1 MITEVTVN
9 AAAVESMTNDTA
21 VVLVSATSRVTNS
34 AGAKQEPRSWR
45 LSRQPS
51 ARRRP
56 DQDGESGVRTVTTND
71 NADVTDAEDTDADEG
86 HRRSRRRGHA
96 RTTTRPRTEH
106 GNAGRAAGRHR
117 AAAGARR
124 PGRDSGPSCWRRPWS
139 PRQASPAWLYF
150 EQYRPDQATNP
161 AAATVALDAAK
172 NGTVAL
178 LSYSPETLDKDF
190 AAAKSHLTGDFLSY
204 YTQFTEQ
211 IVTPA
216 AKQKSVKTTAAV
228 VRAAVSELHPD
239 SAVVLVFINQNTVS
253 KENPDGSF
261 AASAVKVGL
270 KKINDTWLIGSFD
283 PV

>member
-1 MITEVTVN
+1 
-9 AAAVESMTNDTA
+9 
-21 VVLVSATSRVTNS
+21 
-34 AGAKQEPRSWR
+34 
-45 LSRQPS
+45 
-51 ARRRP
+51 
-56 DQDGESGVRTVTTND
+56 VTTD
-71 NADVTDAEDTDADEG
+71 ETADVTDADETEAEKVTDDAVDEATEKDDAVTETETQPEPRDSIV
-86 HRRSRRRGHA
+86 RRTARGA
-96 RTTTRPRTEH
+96 RAKL
-106 GNAGRAAGRHR
+106 GAILL
-117 AAAGARR
+117 AAALVVSAGVA
-124 PGRDSGPSCWRRPWS
+124 
-139 PRQASPAWLYF
+139 AWLYF
-150 EQYRPDQATNP
+150 EQYRPDQETNP

-172 NGTVAL
+172 NGTIAL
-178 LSYSPETLDKDF
+178 LSYSPESLDKDF

-270 KKINDTWLIGSFD
+270 KKINDTWLIAAFD

>member
-1 MITEVTVN
+1 M
-9 AAAVESMTNDTA
+9 
-21 VVLVSATSRVTNS
+21 
-34 AGAKQEPRSWR
+34 
-45 LSRQPS
+45 
-51 ARRRP
+51 
-56 DQDGESGVRTVTTND
+56 TTNGS
-71 NADVTDAEDTDADEG
+71 ADVTDAEDADAEKVTDEAVDEATQDDDAATETETQPKPRAG
-86 HRRSRRRGHA
+86 IVRQVARGA
-96 RTTTRPRTEH
+96 RAQL
-106 GNAGRAAGRHR
+106 GVILL
-117 AAAGARR
+117 AAALV
-124 PGRDSGPSCWRRPWS
+124 
-139 PRQASPAWLYF
+139 ASAGVAAWLYF

-161 AAATVALDAAK
+161 VAATVALDAAK
-172 NGTVAL
+172 SGTIAL
-178 LSYSPETLDKDF
+178 LSYSPESLDKDF

-270 KKINDTWLIGSFD
+270 KKINGAWLISAFD